1 MLAPQ
6 SSVSDKQM
14 IIGRIF
20 WFLESAAIGIMVAL
34 IVLMIIRLIVDK
46 ADLNPFG
53 STYRTVRRLSDGF
66 VVPLRGLLREFHAD
80 PKYAPIVVIVI
91 VILMGLLV
99 INLLGTLSQMTQG
112 IIWALR
118 AGSLPALLGFVFH
131 GLISIYILMIFV
143 RFILTMAMVSYMNR
157 VMKFLVDTTEP
168 LLGPLRRRIP
178 PVGRWDISP
187 IVAFIILWLVQ
198 AAISATL
205 LRGVR
210 LGTFATFT

>member
-1 MLAPQ
+1 
-6 SSVSDKQM
+6 M
-14 IIGRIF
+14 IIARIF
-20 WFLESAAIGIMVAL
+20 WFLESAAIALIVAL
-34 IVLMIIRLIVDK
+34 ILLMIIRLIVDK

-66 VVPLRGLLREFHAD
+66 VTPVRGLLREFHAD

-99 INLLGTLSQMTQG
+99 INLLGTMFQMTQG
-112 IIWALR
+112 IIWALSV
-118 AGSLPALLGFVFH
+118 GSLPALLGFVLH
-131 GLISIYILMIFV
+131 GLVSIYIMMIFV
-143 RFILTMAMVSYMNR
+143 RIILTMAMVSYMNR
-157 VMKFLVDTTEP
+157 VMKFLVDATEP

-178 PVGRWDISP
+178 PMGRWDISP
-187 IVAFIILWLVQ
+187 IVAFIILWLIQ

-210 LGTFATFT
+210 VAAFATFI

>member
-1 MLAPQ
+1 
-6 SSVSDKQM
+6 M

-20 WFLESAAIGIMVAL
+20 WFLESAAIGIMVAF

-66 VVPLRGLLREFHAD
+66 VAPVRGLLREFHAD
-80 PKYAPIVVIVI
+80 PKYAPIVVIV
-91 VILMGLLV
+91 VIILTGLLLF
-99 INLLGTLSQMTQG
+99 NLLGTLSQMVQG
-112 IIWALR
+112 IVWALR
-118 AGSLPALLGFVFH
+118 TGSLPALLGFVFH

-143 RFILTMAMVSYMNR
+143 RVILTMAMVTYMNR
-157 VMKFLVDTTEP
+157 VMRFLVDTTEP
-168 LLGPLRRRIP
+168 LLGPVRKRTPLIQ
-178 PVGRWDISP
+178 GRWDISP
-187 IVAFIILWLVQ
+187 IVAFIILWLLQ

-210 LGTFATFT
+210 LGML